1 MTQGEPLEMITYGIG
16 ILPLINNLK
25 YEIPDV
31 THTGYTENA
40 IVLGMFAIIET
51 YFNFLTCQGPGRGY
65 HPKPSKVVLAV
76 HTENIEAIKVFSKCH
91 GFKVCTGAFYLGGYI
106 SNDESNI
113 NWMRECMMTWDKNI
127 GTIRKNSGKYT

>member
-51 YFNFLTCQGPGRGY
+51 YLNLVTRADTIK
-65 HPKPSKVVLAV
+65 KPSKSILLVHRDNIKAV
-76 HTENIEAIKVFSKCH
+76 KDFGACH
-91 GFKVCTGAFYLGGYI
+91 LFKV
-106 SNDESNI
+106 
-113 NWMRECMMTWDKNI
+113 
-127 GTIRKNSGKYT
+127 